1 MKTETSTNHI
11 NPPDAKPLLA
21 ADFLAGKEF
30 RFHKGEFRR
39 YRLKGK
45 PGDGWLE
52 SANNNG
58 ADEYMYCF
66 VSAVTNDGF
75 YYRGFESEIA
85 GQRTPHILPNDK
97 FQPFSSLQVC
107 R

>member
-1 MKTETSTNHI
+1 M
-11 NPPDAKPLLA
+11 
-21 ADFLAGKEF
+21 
-30 RFHKGEFRR
+30 
-39 YRLKGK
+39 GK

-58 ADEYMYCF
+58 LDEYKYCF

-85 GQRTPHILPNDK
+85 GQRTPHVLPGDK
-97 FQPFSSLQVC
+97 FQPFSSLEVVNEQIL
-107 R
+107 